1 MNHMNRKVN
10 YSNKNKEGCLQESA
24 TGARYIFYK
33 QLGGNMIRLDV
44 FDSKKISDVEEFK
57 NYDIVESSDEYSPNS
72 ETTKYY
78 LRPKK
83 KEQKYYTDS
92 VGTTYKTSSMYV
104 FTDNDGNYRTFSDY
118 TKKHIETTQRSLE
131 SSKKLLNRALNSPF
145 RDNPKDIDL
154 YKGWVAG
161 YEKRLVKLNKE
172 LSRGGIKK

>member
-1 MNHMNRKVN
+1 MNNKINSKNR
-10 YSNKNKEGCLQESA
+10 NKEGYLQESE

-78 LRPKK
+78 LLPKK

-92 VGTTYKTSSMYV
+92 TGTTYKTTSMYV
-104 FTDNDGNYRTFSDY
+104 YTDREGNYRSFADD
-118 TKKHIETTQRSLE
+118 TKRDIERIENRLDFW
-131 SSKKLLNRALNSPF
+131 KRRLNEVLNSPLG
-145 RDNPKDIDL
+145 DNSKDIGL
-154 YKGWVAG
+154 YKGWVVG

-172 LSRGGIKK
+172 LSRGGI

>member
-1 MNHMNRKVN
+1 MNHMNRKIN

-78 LRPKK
+78 IRPKK

-92 VGTTYKTSSMYV
+92 TGTTYKTSSMYV
-104 FTDNDGNYRTFSDY
+104 FTDNNGNYRTFSDY
-118 TKKHIETTQRSLE
+118 TKKHIESTQSNLDFW
-131 SSKKLLNRALNSPF
+131 KKRLNKALNSPF
-145 RDNPKDIDL
+145 GDESKEIELCRGFIAHN
-154 YKGWVAG
+154 
-161 YEKRLVKLNKE
+161 EKRLVNLNKD
-172 LSRGGIKK
+172 LSRGM

>member
-1 MNHMNRKVN
+1 MNNKINSKNRN
-10 YSNKNKEGCLQESA
+10 QEGYLQEST

-92 VGTTYKTSSMYV
+92 IGTTYKTSSMYV

-131 SSKKLLNRALNSPF
+131 SSKKMLNRALNSPF
-145 RDNPKDIDL
+145 VDNTKDIEL
-154 YKGWVAG
+154 YRGWIA
-161 YEKRLVKLNKE
+161 YDEKMLAKLNKE
-172 LSRGGIKK
+172 LSRGM

>member
-1 MNHMNRKVN
+1 MNNKINSKNR
-10 YSNKNKEGCLQESA
+10 NKEGYLQEST

-92 VGTTYKTSSMYV
+92 TGTTYKTSSMYV

-145 RDNPKDIDL
+145 GDNTKDIEL
-154 YKGWVAG
+154 YRGWVA
-161 YEKRLVKLNKE
+161 YDEKMIAKLNKE
-172 LSRGGIKK
+172 LSRGM

>member
-1 MNHMNRKVN
+1 MNHMNRKIN
-10 YSNKNKEGCLQESA
+10 YSNKNKEGCLQESS

-78 LRPKK
+78 LLPKK

-92 VGTTYKTSSMYV
+92 TGTTYKTTSMYV
-104 FTDNDGNYRTFSDY
+104 YTDREGNYRSFADD

-145 RDNPKDIDL
+145 GDNTKDIEL
-154 YKGWVAG
+154 YRGWVA
-161 YEKRLVKLNKE
+161 YDEKMLAKLNKE
-172 LSRGGIKK
+172 LSRGGI